1 MEEKQIRKY
10 LRRQF
15 RPLGWSLTVYYA
27 IMNIMVMLTVALDAA
42 RAALTAL
49 QTGGA
54 FQQPEELMQ
63 TAVQNAWGYLITI
76 GIGMVILLA
85 WKGWDFFREEVF
97 EKRGRMDIGTFL
109 AITCVFLG
117 CQVGASLYA
126 SILEAI
132 LNAFGLSAM
141 AAMEAATIQAN
152 SVSMF
157 LYASIGAPIAE
168 ELIFRGFIQ
177 RSLMPYGKKFAVFAA
192 ALLFGMFH
200 GNLVQTP
207 YAFLVGLV
215 LGYAAAEYSIL
226 WAIALHMINNMVLAD
241 LLPRLLSG
249 LPQMTRDMILGGG
262 VWVFAIAGAVI
273 LIVKRREVKQY
284 LRSECMD
291 RRCLKAFFTNS
302 GVIVMTL
309 LMVVNMLLMVV
320 PL

>member
-1 MEEKQIRKY
+1 VWLFRRIFNNGCTRHTRCRKHNIYSRTNARKIQIY
-10 LRRQF
+10 IIA
-15 RPLGWSLTVYYA
+15 Y
-27 IMNIMVMLTVALDAA
+27 
-42 RAALTAL
+42 
-49 QTGGA
+49 
-54 FQQPEELMQ
+54 EL
-63 TAVQNAWGYLITI
+63 V
-76 GIGMVILLA
+76 
-85 WKGWDFFREEVF
+85 
-97 EKRGRMDIGTFL
+97 
-109 AITCVFLG
+109 
-117 CQVGASLYA
+117 
-126 SILEAI
+126 
-132 LNAFGLSAM
+132 
-141 AAMEAATIQAN
+141 N
-152 SVSMF
+152 SSF
-157 LYASIGAPIAE
+157 
-168 ELIFRGFIQ
+168 Q

-249 LPQMTRDMILGGG
+249 LPQMTRDMILGGV